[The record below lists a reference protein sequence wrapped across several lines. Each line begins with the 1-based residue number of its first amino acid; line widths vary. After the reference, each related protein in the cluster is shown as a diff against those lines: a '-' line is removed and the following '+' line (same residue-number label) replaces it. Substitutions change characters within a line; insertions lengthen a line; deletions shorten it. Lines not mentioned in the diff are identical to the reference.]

1 MANLTH
7 VFQISGIKIRENKRV
22 LIRGVQQ
29 LGGKYIGGS
38 VSRDPAKIH
47 PKPDISTVPGY
58 NDHPVPIEQSKRLTS
73 S

>member
-1 MANLTH
+1 MCGITVKLCFVSSLFFDSMANLTY

-38 VSRDPAKIH
+38 VSRED
-47 PKPDISTVPGY
+47 
-58 NDHPVPIEQSKRLTS
+58 S
-73 S
+73 SQA